1 MSIEIDKIW
10 STISMLDCGS
20 IVQGVLVLRFC
31 NNGTKIYEAVDRLR
45 FHKGTKFCRIV
56 FYSARCFKTKI
67 L

>member
-1 MSIEIDKIW
+1 MSIEIDKIR

-31 NNGTKIYEAVDRLR
+31 NGTKIYGAIDKLR
-45 FHKGTKFCRIV
+45 CHKGTKFCRIV